1 MNTNADA
8 IPSWNALGQIVLPQ
22 RSAEQFQRMGTPV
35 TLAKNQ
41 TLYKV
46 GDVPDSCYYVC
57 QGRIV
62 AFDCTP
68 AGGEHIFS
76 VNVPGELILVPSMV
90 VTHPLVLNF
99 KASEPTHLI
108 RIHRETLF
116 QEMADDAE
124 FSAQL
129 VYALSVRLIDTIEQ
143 SRERGSYSVPW
154 RVCNLFLSMA
164 GRYGVPYDGK
174 VLIQKK
180 MSQQAMGQRTARQPG
195 NGGPRHSGTE
205 GLRPGGVHQR
215 ILLRPR
221 HGTAEKA
228 YGLPGSSSRHRIGE
242 T

>member
-57 QGRIV
+57 QGCIV

-90 VTHPLVLNF
+90 VIHPLVLNF
-99 KASEPTHLI
+99 KASEPTYLI

-180 MSQQAMGQRTARQPG
+180 MSQQAMANELHANRVTVARAIRELKDYG
-195 NGGPRHSGTE
+195 LVEYINGYYCVRDMARLKKHMDYLEVLPGTE
-205 GLRPGGVHQR
+205 
-215 ILLRPR
+215 
-221 HGTAEKA
+221 
-228 YGLPGSSSRHRIGE
+228 
-242 T
+242 

>member
-90 VTHPLVLNF
+90 VIHPLVLNF

-154 RVCNLFLSMA
+154 RVCNLLLSMA

-180 MSQQAMGQRTARQPG
+180 MSQQAMANELHANRVTVARAIRELKDYG
-195 NGGPRHSGTE
+195 LVEYINGYYCVRDMARLKKHMDYLEVLPGTE
-205 GLRPGGVHQR
+205 
-215 ILLRPR
+215 
-221 HGTAEKA
+221 
-228 YGLPGSSSRHRIGE
+228 
-242 T
+242 